1 MKTRT
6 IQAEEVIRAINPGE
20 EVIDLRAR
28 VRGLERRLAE
38 YKADTGSL
46 LSFFRDLSEAIAAL
60 PSPPRAALYRR
71 PAKKTAVTSP
81 VSAVLHATD
90 WHMGAVQ
97 QPDEIEGFAE
107 FSPEVLEERIG
118 KLAERFLRWV
128 EALRSA
134 YRVEELVIL
143 STGDMISGDIH
154 EELRVTNAF
163 PAPVQVAR
171 AGELFAKM
179 TAFLAPHFPRVRV
192 EWVAEDN
199 HARLTRKPQAAEAGM
214 NSLNYLVGYIARER
228 LRAIENVAFN
238 IHAMYQVTI
247 EVQHQRYLC
256 THGHMSGTWMGFPY
270 YVAERKAGRE
280 AFKRMRADRAKFD
293 KIVMGHW
300 HSAMRHEA
308 YWIGPSPQ
316 GTTAYD
322 HRAGR
327 YGMPAQ
333 AAWMVHP
340 KYGEFNAT
348 DFRLDL

>member
-1 MKTRT
+1 MTTRT
-6 IQAEEVIRAINPGE
+6 IRAEDLLREINPGE
-20 EVIDLRAR
+20 EVIDLRQR
-28 VRGLERRLAE
+28 VRSLERRLRE
-38 YKADTGSL
+38 YKQDTGSL
-46 LSFFRDLSEAIAAL
+46 LSLFRDLGEAVAAL
-60 PSPPRAALYRR
+60 PTPPKAAIYKPRRAR
-71 PAKKTAVTSP
+71 VSVDSP
-81 VSAVLHATD
+81 VTAVLHATD

-97 QPDEIEGFAE
+97 QPDEIEGFAA
-107 FSPEVLEERIG
+107 FSPEILEERIG

-134 YRVEELVIL
+134 YRVEELVVL

-171 AGELFAKM
+171 AADLFARM
-179 TAFLAPHFPRVRV
+179 VATLAARFARVRV
-192 EWVAEDN
+192 EWVSEDN

-228 LRAIENVAFN
+228 LRDIGHIAFGL
-238 IHAMYQVTI
+238 HPMFQVTVA
-247 EVQHQRYLC
+247 VQQQRYLL
-256 THGHMSGTWMGFPY
+256 THGHMGGTWLGYPY

-280 AFKRMRADRAKFD
+280 ALKRMRADRAKFD
-293 KIVMGHW
+293 RIIMGHW
-300 HSAMRHEA
+300 HAAMRHEA

-322 HRAGR
+322 HKAGR
-327 YGMPAQ
+327 YGAPAQ

-340 KYGEFNAT
+340 KYGEFNVC